1 MEPRIALKF
10 LRPVRNLHCAII
22 ILANAQL
29 GQVDGN
35 LKWELGGGG
44 LTPNQVNAKKGN
56 TEARR
61 ERAWAWTSAALASPW
76 HCGSSP
82 EPCDGN

>member
-10 LRPVRNLHCAII
+10 SRPVQKFHYAII

-35 LKWELGGGG
+35 
-44 LTPNQVNAKKGN
+44 
-56 TEARR
+56 
-61 ERAWAWTSAALASPW
+61 
-76 HCGSSP
+76 
-82 EPCDGN
+82 